1 MLNLAH
7 LNNKFVFIL
16 EPIATSLKFATEFIV
31 NKIKY
36 SFIESINVYSAAL
49 TFSLINSFKQLSLSL
64 EIGAKS
70 L

>member
-7 LNNKFVFIL
+7 LNNKFVLIL

-36 SFIESINVYSAAL
+36 SLIESINVYSAAL

>member
-7 LNNKFVFIL
+7 LNNKFLFIL
-16 EPIATSLKFATEFIV
+16 KPIATSLKFATEFIK

-36 SFIESINVYSAAL
+36 SLILRINVYSAAL
-49 TFSLINSFKQLSLSL
+49 TFWPTNSFKQLSLSL
-64 EIGAKS
+64 DIGVKS